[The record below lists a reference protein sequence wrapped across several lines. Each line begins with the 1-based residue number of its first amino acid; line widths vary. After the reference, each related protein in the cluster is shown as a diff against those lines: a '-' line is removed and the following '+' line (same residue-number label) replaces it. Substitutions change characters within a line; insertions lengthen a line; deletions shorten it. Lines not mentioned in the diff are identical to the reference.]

1 MIRASQ
7 RKGLS
12 PQLQLSGSL
21 GCLVP
26 SGAGSQPAK
35 GCGPLLPSWV
45 CGPSEALHGAGC
57 GAQVAPRTC
66 LCLSGDQSPFWS
78 HMQGEDKD
86 GVGQAPA
93 PTRPVKTC
101 AVFLPRTPRALG
113 EPSVTAHM
121 VRPESAGAQRGGG
134 QGALLLSRASAPPW
148 ALRPLALREGWRSE
162 ATASAL
168 LLYHRAKTR
177 RLHLSFLFY

>member
-7 RKGLS
+7 WKGLC

-78 HMQGEDKD
+78 HVQGEDKD
-86 GVGQAPA
+86 SVGQAPA

-121 VRPESAGAQRGGG
+121 VRPQSTEPRGAVAKERSCCHERPPHPGPSDPSPSGRAGEVRPQRQLCYFTTGQKRGG
-134 QGALLLSRASAPPW
+134 SI
-148 ALRPLALREGWRSE
+148 
-162 ATASAL
+162 
-168 LLYHRAKTR
+168 
-177 RLHLSFLFY
+177 